1 MTGVNSEKREIF
13 SKLFS
18 VTSIPI
24 PLRSPMVIPMIGMNL
39 LLKLVESIDLELEQ
53 TKLHFFT
60 HYLEKVKT
68 KKTSRSTFLER

>member
-1 MTGVNSEKREIF
+1 MTGVNFEKREIF

-24 PLRSPMVIPMIGMNL
+24 PLRSPIVIPMIGISL
-39 LLKLVESIDLELEQ
+39 LLKLVESIDVELGK
-53 TKLHFFT
+53 TKLHFFS

-68 KKTSRSTFLER
+68 KKTFRSTFLER